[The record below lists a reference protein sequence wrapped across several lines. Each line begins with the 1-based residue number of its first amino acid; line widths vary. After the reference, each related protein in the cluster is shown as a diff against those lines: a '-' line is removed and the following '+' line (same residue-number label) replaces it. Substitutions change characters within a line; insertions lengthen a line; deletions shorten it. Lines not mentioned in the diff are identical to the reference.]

1 MSENWGILDAL
12 RHARHDWMNDLQ
24 LIKGN
29 LELNRIERA
38 KQVIDTMVITAQNE
52 SKLSNL
58 KLPSLAEWI
67 LTYNWSTHL
76 VKLEFEVGQTGFTDR
91 LNDQKLVFL
100 CKEMLELLESNV
112 ETNAENQL
120 SLIIN
125 LSEEHPR
132 FIFDFTGILKE
143 TNVLEEWIKNKQK
156 NGQNIETEL
165 LQKEAFVIH
174 LPVE

>member
-52 SKLSNL
+52 SKLTNL

-100 CKEMLELLESNV
+100 CKEVLELLESNV

-125 LSEEHPR
+125 LSKEHPR

>member
-1 MSENWGILDAL
+1 MSENWGIVDAL

-29 LELNRIERA
+29 LELDRVERA
-38 KQVIDTMVITAQNE
+38 KQVIDTMVLTAKNE

-58 KLPSLAEWI
+58 KLPLLAEWI
-67 LTYNWSTHL
+67 LTYNWSSRL
-76 VKLEFEVGQTGFTDR
+76 VKLEFEVGQTGYART
-91 LNDQKLVFL
+91 LNDHKLVLL
-100 CKEMLELLESNV
+100 CKEVMELLESNV
-112 ETNAENQL
+112 ESKAENQL

-125 LSEEHPR
+125 LPEENPR

-143 TNVLEEWIKNKQK
+143 TDGLEEWIKNKQK

-174 LPVE
+174 LSVG

>member
-29 LELNRIERA
+29 LELNRVERA
-38 KQVIDTMVITAQNE
+38 KQVIDTMVLTAQNE

-58 KLPSLAEWI
+58 KLPLLAEWI

-76 VKLEFEVGQTGFTDR
+76 VKLEFEVGQTGYTHKLD
-91 LNDQKLVFL
+91 DQKLVL
-100 CKEMLELLESNV
+100 VCKELMELLEANAGA
-112 ETNAENQL
+112 NAENQL

-156 NGQNIETEL
+156 NGQNIEIEL

-174 LPVE
+174 LSVE

>member
-1 MSENWGILDAL
+1 MSENRDILDAL

-58 KLPSLAEWI
+58 KLPLLAEWI

-76 VKLEFEVGQTGFTDR
+76 VKLEFEVGAAGYAGTLD
-91 LNDQKLVFL
+91 DQKLVL
-100 CKEMLELLESNV
+100 ICKELMELLESGV
-112 ETNAENQL
+112 KPSAENQL

-132 FIFDFTGILKE
+132 FIFDFTGILEE
-143 TNVLEEWIKNKQK
+143 TDVLEEWIEKFKLSGK
-156 NGQNIETEL
+156 NIEIEL
-165 LQKEAFVIH
+165 FQKEAFVIH
-174 LPVE
+174 FPVE

>member
-12 RHARHDWMNDLQ
+12 RHARHDWLNDLQ

-100 CKEMLELLESNV
+100 CKEVLELLESNV

>member
-38 KQVIDTMVITAQNE
+38 RQVIDTMVITAQNE

-67 LTYNWSTHL
+67 LTYNWSTHM
-76 VKLEFEVGQTGFTDR
+76 VKLEFEVGQTGSTDR
-91 LNDQKLVFL
+91 LDDEKLVFL

-125 LSEEHPR
+125 LSKEHPR

-143 TNVLEEWIKNKQK
+143 TNVLEKWIKNKQK

-174 LPVE
+174 LSVA

>member
-67 LTYNWSTHL
+67 LTYNWSTNL
-76 VKLEFEVGQTGFTDR
+76 VKLEFEVGQTGSTDR
-91 LNDQKLVFL
+91 LNDEKLVFL

-143 TNVLEEWIKNKQK
+143 TNVLEKWIKNKQI

-174 LPVE
+174 LSVE

>member
-1 MSENWGILDAL
+1 M
-12 RHARHDWMNDLQ
+12 
-24 LIKGN
+24 
-29 LELNRIERA
+29 
-38 KQVIDTMVITAQNE
+38 
-52 SKLSNL
+52 
-58 KLPSLAEWI
+58 
-67 LTYNWSTHL
+67 
-76 VKLEFEVGQTGFTDR
+76 KLEFEVGQTEYTHK
-91 LNDQKLVFL
+91 LHDQKLVSL
-100 CKEMLELLESNV
+100 CKEVMELLEANTEAS
-112 ETNAENQL
+112 AENHL

-174 LPVE
+174 LSVE